1 MPLRFK
7 RFERIR
13 SHFAFRFTKL
23 GVVVLAVTLAV
34 AIVATLTVD
43 LGPGLRGL
51 AEREGSKRVGRPMH
65 IGRLGVR
72 LFNGKFVLEDFVIEG
87 LVPTDR
93 PFLTAKR
100 IDVSLTWDA
109 LFQREVLVDSVEMT
123 DWHMV
128 LEQWAGGKHSF
139 PKFNMG
145 GGSNNPRRFVT
156 TMQYV
161 RTKNGTV
168 TFDDHGS
175 RWGTVAR
182 NLDITVTKFAGYRGE
197 ANFHGGTVWI
207 QDYVPMSMSMKAV
220 FRVDGGVVHFESMRL
235 LTDGAV
241 SNITGDADI
250 KNWPEMT
257 YKVKSTV
264 DFKRMRELFF
274 AKDTYTLSGEGRF
287 NGIFHLFKGGRAL
300 TGDFESDLA
309 GLQIGG
315 HDYEFPNLKGKL
327 GWYPNKFEVMDTTT
341 GFYGGEASLKYSIL
355 SAGKP
360 GVPSGHPNAAAALGA
375 PSNARFDAEWRDVD
389 LATYSDFLRM
399 PGVRLA
405 GRWSGRNLLA
415 WPMGRFRE
423 RSGDGY
429 SEVIPPAGADVLAGI
444 RASQYASGPD
454 RGGIH
459 PAIGH
464 LPIAGEV
471 TYRYDED
478 WLEFSDG
485 RFSTPDTD
493 VTFRGRTAWGD
504 NSRIPFHVT
513 STDLQESDR
522 VLAAMMT
529 AFGAPT
535 NPITVGGSAEFS
547 GVMTEALNRPR
558 VEGHFTAEDMR
569 AFDVTWGN
577 GEAGLVIQ
585 NSYVDVTGGR
595 MRKASGDIV
604 VNGRFSL
611 GFPRRDKGE
620 EINGRI
626 RVAKWT
632 AADFKHAF
640 DIDDYD
646 VEGMVSGEYHLYGP
660 YQGPFGFGT
669 LTIDQGIAYGEPF
682 ETVSGSLRFEGN
694 GVRIDGIQMQKST
707 GTAEGAAFVGWN
719 GTYSFNATGRRIPLE
734 GVKAMS
740 YPQAPLTGLLEFN
753 ADGTGTFDVPR
764 YQFRGRIRD
773 LYVLDEGVGE
783 VTGRLDVR
791 GDSMTIEIEA
801 ASPRLAVSGTGR
813 IDLTEAQ
820 NADVTL
826 RFTDTS
832 LDPYARAFE
841 KRLSPFTTAV
851 GSGTLRVIGELA
863 NPDQLIVDMMFDRL
877 QIRTFDY
884 PLRNA
889 KPIRVLMHNNVL
901 RIDAMQF
908 TGDGTELDVSGTMDL
923 NARRVAGLAR
933 GSANLGILQGFYRN
947 VRSSGNAQL
956 TAQVSGSLDAP
967 IILGRATIDN
977 GRLRYF
983 SLPHSLEAVNGTIL
997 FDSRNIRLDGLTAR
1011 VADGQVSFD
1020 GRIGLEAYAP
1030 ADLSLTATGRN
1041 MRLRYPEGVRSEVD
1055 ADLSLT
1061 GRVTAPV
1068 LSGLVT
1074 VQNAIWTTRF
1084 DTGGNLF
1091 DFGGGTN
1098 GGMPIVG
1105 AAPANSNLPPVRLDV
1120 RVIAPGT
1127 LRIENNDAN
1136 IVSSA
1141 DLMFRGTYERPIV
1154 FGSVDIARGEF
1165 IFEGRRYTL
1174 TRGRLDFTNPV
1185 RIDPTFDIAAETQV
1199 RVPSQTYRVTLSAS
1213 GTMQRLRP
1221 VFSSDPPL
1229 PQVDVASLLLGDLA
1243 TGEDRDLREFSRRDR
1258 TERELV
1264 QARVARMLV
1273 SPISGQIGEVVEQ
1286 TFGVD
1291 TFQLTPLV
1299 SDPLQGGES
1308 SRFNPSARL
1317 TIGKRISNRAY
1328 LTFSRSISST
1338 SDQIILLEY
1347 DQTDRVSWILT
1358 RNEDDSYALDIRVRK
1373 EF

>member
-23 GVVVLAVTLAV
+23 GVVVLATTLAV

-100 IDVSLTWDA
+100 IDVSLSWDA

-274 AKDTYTLSGEGRF
+274 AKDTYTLSGEARF
-287 NGIFHLFKGGRAL
+287 NGVFHLFKGGRAL
-300 TGDFESDLA
+300 TGDFESDVA

-327 GWYPNKFEVMDTTT
+327 GWYPDRFEVMDTTT

-355 SAGKP
+355 SSGKP
-360 GVPSGHPNAAAALGA
+360 GLA
-375 PSNARFDAEWRDVD
+375 SNARFDTEWRDVD
-389 LATYSDFLRM
+389 LADYSDFVRMEGLR
-399 PGVRLA
+399 LS
-405 GRWSGRNLLA
+405 GRWSGRNLLV

-429 SEVIPPAGADVLAGI
+429 SKVIPPGGSEVLAGTQ
-444 RASQYASGPD
+444 ASHLVSGLD
-454 RGGIH
+454 RGGMH
-459 PAIGH
+459 PALGH

-471 TYRYDED
+471 TYRYDQN

-485 RFSTPDTD
+485 RFSTPGTD
-493 VTFRGRTAWGD
+493 VTFSGRTAWGD
-504 NSRIPFHVT
+504 NSRIPFNVT

-522 VLAAMMT
+522 ALAGMMM

-535 NPITVGGSAEFS
+535 RPIPVGGTAEFS

-558 VEGHFTAEDMR
+558 VEGHFVAKDMR
-569 AFDVTWGN
+569 AFDVAWSE

-595 MRKASGDIV
+595 MQKDAGEVV

-626 RVAKWT
+626 RVTKWT
-632 AADFKHAF
+632 ATDFKHAF

-646 VEGMVSGEYHLYGP
+646 IEGLVSGEYHLYGP

-669 LTIDQGIAYGEPF
+669 LTIDNGLAYGEPF
-682 ETVSGSLRFEGN
+682 EIATGSLRFEGN
-694 GVRIDGIQMQKST
+694 GVRIDGIQMRKSG

-719 GTYSFNATGRRIPLE
+719 GTYSFNATGRRIPME
-734 GVKAMS
+734 SVKAMA
-740 YPQAPLTGLLEFN
+740 YPQMPLTGLLEFN

-773 LYVLDEGVGE
+773 LFVADEGVGE
-783 VTGRLDVR
+783 VTGRVDVR
-791 GDSMTIEIEA
+791 GDRMSLDIEA

-813 IDLTEAQ
+813 IDLTETQ
-820 NADVTL
+820 DADVTL

-841 KRLSPFTTAV
+841 KRISPFTTAV

-863 NPDQLIVDMMFDRL
+863 NPERLIVDVMFDQL

-889 KPIRVLMHNNVL
+889 KPIRVLMNNNVV
-901 RIDAMQF
+901 RIDDMRF
-908 TGDGTELDVSGTMDL
+908 VGDGTELDLSGTMDL

-933 GSANLGILQGFYRN
+933 GAANLGILQGFYRN
-947 VRSSGNAQL
+947 IRSSGNAQL

-1011 VADGQVSFD
+1011 VADGQVNFD
-1020 GRIGLEAYAP
+1020 GRIGLEGYAP
-1030 ADLSLTATGRN
+1030 ADLALTATGRN

-1055 ADLSLT
+1055 TDLSLT

-1068 LSGLVT
+1068 LSGMVT
-1074 VQNAIWTTRF
+1074 VQNAVWTTKF
-1084 DTGGNLF
+1084 GGGGNLF
-1091 DFGGGTN
+1091 DFGGGA
-1098 GGMPIVG
+1098 GGGTPIVA
-1105 AAPANSNLPPVRLDV
+1105 AAPANSTMPPVRLDV

-1141 DLMFRGTYERPIV
+1141 DLTFRGTYERPIV
-1154 FGSVDIARGEF
+1154 FGSADISRGEF
-1165 IFEGRRYTL
+1165 IFEGRRYVV

-1185 RIDPTFDIAAETQV
+1185 RIEPNFDIAAETQV
-1199 RVPSQTYRVTLSAS
+1199 RVPNQTYRVTLSAS

-1221 VFSSDPPL
+1221 TFSSDPPL
-1229 PQVDVASLLLGDLA
+1229 RQVDVAALLLGDLGA
-1243 TGEDRDLREFSRRDR
+1243 AQDADLNRLRRPDIS
-1258 TERELV
+1258 TEQQLV

-1299 SDPLQGGES
+1299 SDPLGNS

-1328 LTFSRSISST
+1328 LTFSRSISTT

-1347 DQTDRVSWILT
+1347 DQTDRISWILT
-1358 RNEDDSYALDIRVRK
+1358 RNEDESYALDIRVRK